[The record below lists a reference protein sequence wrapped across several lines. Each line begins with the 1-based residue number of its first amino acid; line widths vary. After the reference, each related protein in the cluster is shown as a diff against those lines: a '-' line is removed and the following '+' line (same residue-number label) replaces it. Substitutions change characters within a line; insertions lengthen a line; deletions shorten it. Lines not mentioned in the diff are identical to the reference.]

1 MLDLAKEVGV
11 ELTAE
16 DIKNYLSIQDNDSEK
31 MTEEELEMVA
41 GGKDQKLPSRPINC
55 FVEDSKISTM
65 TITPARLTAKAR
77 RLLPK
82 TAKKLPL

>member
-41 GGKDQKLPSRPINC
+41 GGKNPRLTGC